1 MISNC
6 VLLYLQ
12 HILLTYALNV
22 FFILKITIT
31 ELPLHNANS
40 VIMIILWGNN
50 ILAYVC
56 QSSGKFANTK
66 TETMRHYKKKNF
78 LVFYSKF

>member
-1 MISNC
+1 MISNW

-31 ELPLHNANS
+31 ELPLRNANS
-40 VIMIILWGNN
+40 VIMIFLWENN

-56 QSSGKFANTK
+56 QSSDKFANTK
-66 TETMRHYKKKNF
+66 TETM
-78 LVFYSKF
+78 